1 MTTPIPAPAPRW
13 LAQRLAAQLL
23 SGPPAEG
30 TVQVAG
36 HLLAVQ
42 AQDQR
47 GARLAVRA
55 RSRARS
61 AADVDDALTRD
72 RSVVVTWL
80 NRGTLHLVRAEDYW
94 WLHPLTTP
102 QLLRGNAR
110 RLAEEGVPPD
120 DAERGVAV
128 IERSLTAEG
137 PLTRGQLAE
146 RIAKTGVRT
155 QGQAI
160 VHLLV
165 LASLRGIAVRG
176 PMAGREHAYALVRDW
191 LGEPPG
197 SRGAAAF
204 DRERALAEL
213 AARYLAG
220 HGPATGRDL
229 AKWAGVPL
237 GDARRGLAA
246 IAGRLADRDDSL
258 ADLAGRHDRAIAGCP
273 LPPPRLLGA
282 YDPVLLGWASR
293 EPIVGAHGKLVAI
306 NGLFRPF
313 AMVAGRA
320 VGTWGM
326 PGGKVELTTFAPL
339 PEADAAALAAD
350 ATQVERFLCGP
361 SGAAGG

>member
-1 MTTPIPAPAPRW
+1 VTTAAPAPAW

-23 SGPPAEG
+23 SGPRAEG

-36 HLLAVQ
+36 RLLAVQ

-61 AADVDDALTRD
+61 AAEVDDALTRD

-80 NRGTLHLVRAEDYW
+80 NRGTLHLVRTEDYR

-102 QLLRGNAR
+102 QLFTGNAR
-110 RLAEEGVPPD
+110 RLAQEGVPPD

-137 PLTRGQLAE
+137 PLTRAQLGE
-146 RIAKTGVRT
+146 RIAKAGVRT

-191 LGEPPG
+191 LGDPLGP
-197 SRGAAAF
+197 RGTPAVF
-204 DRERALAEL
+204 DRDRALAEL

-220 HGPATGRDL
+220 HGPATERDL
-229 AKWAGVPL
+229 AKWAGLPL

-246 IAGRLADRDDSL
+246 IAGRLADRDDGL
-258 ADLAGRHDRAIAGCP
+258 AGLAGRHDPGRGDCP

-282 YDPVLLGWASR
+282 YDPVLLGWTSR
-293 EPIVGAHGKLVAI
+293 DPIVGPHGNLVAI

-320 VGTWGM
+320 VGTWSM
-326 PGGKVELTTFAPL
+326 PGGKVALTPFAPL
-339 PEADAAALAAD
+339 PGAAAAALAAD
-350 ATQVERFLCGP
+350 AAEVERFLHGP
-361 SGAAGG
+361 GG

>member
-1 MTTPIPAPAPRW
+1 MTAPDPAPRW

-55 RSRARS
+55 RSRAPS
-61 AADVDDALTRD
+61 AADVDDALTRA

-94 WLHPLTTP
+94 WLHLLTTP
-102 QLLRGNAR
+102 QLFTGNAR
-110 RLAEEGVPPD
+110 RLAQEGVPPG

-137 PLTRGQLAE
+137 PLTRAQLGE
-146 RIAKTGVRT
+146 RIARTGVRT

-176 PMAGREHAYALVRDW
+176 PMIGREHAYALVRDW

-197 SRGAAAF
+197 PRGAAVF
-204 DRERALAEL
+204 DQDRALAEL
-213 AARYLAG
+213 AARYLAS
-220 HGPATGRDL
+220 HGPAGERDL
-229 AKWAGVPL
+229 AKWAGLPL

-246 IAGRLADRDDSL
+246 IAGRLADRDDG
-258 ADLAGRHDRAIAGCP
+258 LAGLAGTGSGDCP

-282 YDPVLLGWASR
+282 FDPVLLGWASR
-293 EPIVGAHGKLVAI
+293 EPIVGPHGKLVAS

-320 VGTWGM
+320 AGTWGM
-326 PGGKVELTTFAPL
+326 PGGKVALTPFAPL

-350 ATQVERFLCGP
+350 AAQVERFLHGLADP
-361 SGAAGG
+361 AEG